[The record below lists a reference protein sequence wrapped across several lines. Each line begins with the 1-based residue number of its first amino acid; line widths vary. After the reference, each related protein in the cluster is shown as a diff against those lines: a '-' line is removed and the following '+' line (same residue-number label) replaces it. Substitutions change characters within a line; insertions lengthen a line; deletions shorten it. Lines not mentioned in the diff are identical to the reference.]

1 MLRVQQEEYQKE
13 KIAALQAQLEESHK
27 TRSELDTEN
36 RLTELI
42 SLCKSATD
50 RCDAGCFSTSLSAA
64 LLLISLFCIVLNS
77 FFKHILFCLLHCGQ
91 SAD

>member
-1 MLRVQQEEYQKE
+1 MLRVQQEEYQRE
-13 KIAALQAQLEESHK
+13 KISALQAQLEESHK

-50 RCDAGCFSTSLSAA
+50 RCDAGCFSTSL
-64 LLLISLFCIVLNS
+64 LDVLYCVKFLF
-77 FFKHILFCLLHCGQ
+77 
-91 SAD
+91 